1 MSHGQTGH
9 RGLFQS
15 GAATVLCTRADG
27 GADIQVYKAVVEFV
41 QSQEGFWHGRPGE
54 PPQRW
59 RIS

>member
-27 GADIQVYKAVVEFV
+27 GADIPVYKAVVEFV
-41 QSQEGFWHGRPGE
+41 QSQEKAKLF
-54 PPQRW
+54 
-59 RIS
+59 

>member
-27 GADIQVYKAVVEFV
+27 GADIQVYKAIVEFV
-41 QSQEGFWHGRPGE
+41 QSQEGCTSRCPSKSATS
-54 PPQRW
+54 R
-59 RIS
+59 